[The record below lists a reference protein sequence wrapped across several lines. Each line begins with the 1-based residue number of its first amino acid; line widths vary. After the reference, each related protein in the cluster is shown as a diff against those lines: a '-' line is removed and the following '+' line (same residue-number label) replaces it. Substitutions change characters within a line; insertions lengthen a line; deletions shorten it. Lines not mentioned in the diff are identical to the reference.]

1 MSESPGTGTE
11 SPSPDTDSE
20 NFDTVDTVGKES
32 SNSKTGGSIVT
43 TYENM
48 TNITASSKSNTSSPS
63 DVLPSNQTSNLTEGE
78 SNATS
83 PIREKL
89 SKGIIPSYTITPLNT
104 YKVTVVFDSITSHMM
119 IMKDY
124 SRVTVRMPRDTS

>member
-1 MSESPGTGTE
+1 MTDTHFLSILSFLVILLGSLSLGVPNSEAVSKESQSESEDLSDSLGTGTE

-48 TNITASSKSNTSSPS
+48 TNITATQNLILVPHPTFFPVIKH
-63 DVLPSNQTSNLTEGE
+63 QT
-78 SNATS
+78 
-83 PIREKL
+83 
-89 SKGIIPSYTITPLNT
+89 
-104 YKVTVVFDSITSHMM
+104 
-119 IMKDY
+119 
-124 SRVTVRMPRDTS
+124 